1 MGTKNSSEEKKMSFK
16 LVKRIIHSDRVEG
29 IHKLILIILADYVN
43 ETKGNAAWPSVTT
56 VAIQAGTSIRH
67 TRRIIRELETE
78 GVLIT
83 TRQAGLRG
91 TNKYVIDVNGG
102 VDTLPKFVPGADTHV
117 RGGADTHVLPG
128 ADIQDTKGGHL
139 RQPGADTHVPRID
152 KEQIRTNT
160 LDRAAPSGR
169 AAAVSL
175 QEMKRYPNGDAGSG
189 SAADTPRCQEHTTL
203 QFQCHKCYAWQV
215 DQWRKEP
222 L

>member
-1 MGTKNSSEEKKMSFK
+1 MSFK

-29 IHKLILIILADYVN
+29 VHKLILIILADYVN

-56 VAIQAGTSIRH
+56 VAMQAGTSIRH

-91 TNKYVIDVNGG
+91 TNKYVIDVTGG

-117 RGGADTHVLPG
+117 RGGADTHVPPG
-128 ADIQDTKGGHL
+128 ADIYDTKGGHL
-139 RQPGADTHVPRID
+139 RHPGADTHVPRID

-160 LDRAAPSGR
+160 LDGPPASGQGG
-169 AAAVSL
+169 AVS
-175 QEMKRYPNGDAGSG
+175 QQITKRDPNGDAGSG

-203 QFQCHKCYAWQV
+203 KFQCHKCYAWQI
-215 DQWRKEP
+215 DQWRKDP
-222 L
+222 IT